1 MLPLSQ
7 KISLACCS
15 LGLLFLTQCGG
26 SSSSGGN
33 APDTLNGTVLSI
45 RLRITASDF
54 PNIFELI
61 TATNGQSSLQTRGQN
76 IEEWNGSPTVIY
88 HKTGN
93 NAATLNLRWIAGKNN
108 TTAYSM
114 DLPALEFDQS
124 THASVGGEGGTLSRQ
139 PAGQEM
145 QTLNGVSAD
154 VTITYSN

>member
-1 MLPLSQ
+1 M
-7 KISLACCS
+7 
-15 LGLLFLTQCGG
+15 
-26 SSSSGGN
+26 
-33 APDTLNGTVLSI
+33 
-45 RLRITASDF
+45 
-54 PNIFELI
+54 
-61 TATNGQSSLQTRGQN
+61 
-76 IEEWNGSPTVIY
+76 IY

-139 PAGQEM
+139 PAEQEM